1 MLKNMSFD
9 WGSVIDRME
18 LVDKELNLV
27 RIPGKELSWSTSI
40 LYPNCQYLDP
50 FEYIDFKENV
60 PLEIAFWFNKIEN
73 IGVSL
78 FIEDKIKSL
87 RKRSLK
93 SNMLAYNGP
102 EIEIKDLMLPEVVKI
117 VLRQV

>member
-1 MLKNMSFD
+1 MANTLSLISEKQ
-9 WGSVIDRME
+9 RQHA
-18 LVDKELNLV
+18 ELNLV

-40 LYPNCQYLDP
+40 MYPNCQYLDP

-60 PLEIAFWFNKIEN
+60 PLEIAIWFNKIEN